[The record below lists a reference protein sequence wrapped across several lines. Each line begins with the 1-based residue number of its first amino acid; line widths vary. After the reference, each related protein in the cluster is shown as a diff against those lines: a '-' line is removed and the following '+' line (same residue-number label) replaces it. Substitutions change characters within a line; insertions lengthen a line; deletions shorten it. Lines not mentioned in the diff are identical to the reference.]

1 MNPAFDWDD
10 ANVRHIA
17 LHGITPLEVEQSTLD
32 EKAVLLELQSVKD
45 EERVQLV
52 GMTPAGR
59 LLAVVFTMRGEA
71 IRPVTSYP
79 ATRVQQLEYLR
90 QWKYDSEE

>member
-1 MNPAFDWDD
+1 MNPDFDWDD

-45 EERVQLV
+45 E
-52 GMTPAGR
+52 
-59 LLAVVFTMRGEA
+59 AVCWPLFLPCGEKRFVRSLP
-71 IRPVTSYP
+71 IPPPECNSWNT
-79 ATRVQQLEYLR
+79 
-90 QWKYDSEE
+90 

>member
-1 MNPAFDWDD
+1 MNPDFDWDD

-59 LLAVVFTMRGEA
+59 LLAVVFAMGERRFVRSLP
-71 IRPVTSYP
+71 IPPPECNSWNT
-79 ATRVQQLEYLR
+79 
-90 QWKYDSEE
+90 

>member
-1 MNPAFDWDD
+1 MNPDFDWDD

-59 LLAVVFTMRGEA
+59 CFYHAGRGDSSGHFLSRHQNATVGILEA
-71 IRPVTSYP
+71 MEV
-79 ATRVQQLEYLR
+79 
-90 QWKYDSEE
+90 